1 MGKYGPYWRNMRKE
15 TRTSNSGEFPQE
27 SGFELRC
34 VDLSTTL
41 ASLGAN
47 MACLMVIGSK
57 YNYMEEGF
65 GDDEKCF
72 KDMGL
77 VRHMKQVA
85 NSTDEF
91 LENVIDKHVRQYSN
105 DQPKQTSTDMDCWEL
120 CNLEKLNS
128 SLIVGMS
135 KLFCWTC

>member
-1 MGKYGPYWRNMRKE
+1 
-15 TRTSNSGEFPQE
+15 
-27 SGFELRC
+27 
-34 VDLSTTL
+34 
-41 ASLGAN
+41 

-72 KDMGL
+72 KDMVQETWRIAETPNLAELFPFFRFIDLQGL